1 MKNAVEA
8 SFTRQ
13 GVAVIGKEQLAHAL
27 EVDGRL
33 HLVGHLG
40 PVLDVGIAAD
50 VRFGPVGE
58 QRHPLEVHHPAIHA
72 EGGLHRHA
80 HRHVVL
86 NPDRAAVKVGFAAIA
101 GELGDGDVEVG
112 RDRAPARAVIVER
125 HGAVLRSHVLH
136 RRDEPPRSIAAAD
149 VEFREAVFSAGPL
162 LEHHVP
168 IGHLDRIDEH
178 LAAEQRFPR
187 ERHVDP
193 LRREE
198 GTIARHEA
206 LDDEVLNHELAVE
219 QAHAQLPDVH
229 RPPDA
234 LRPLALGKATK
245 TRAQIERQRRDNRH
259 GQRRRQYRRPPAW

>member
-1 MKNAVEA
+1 M
-8 SFTRQ
+8 SMLR
-13 GVAVIGKEQLAHAL
+13 
-27 EVDGRL
+27 
-33 HLVGHLG
+33 
-40 PVLDVGIAAD
+40 
-50 VRFGPVGE
+50 
-58 QRHPLEVHHPAIHA
+58 
-72 EGGLHRHA
+72 
-80 HRHVVL
+80 
-86 NPDRAAVKVGFAAIA
+86 
-101 GELGDGDVEVG
+101 
-112 RDRAPARAVIVER
+112 RDRAPARAVVVER
-125 HGAVLRSHVLH
+125 HRPVLRSHVLH
-136 RRDEPPRSIAAAD
+136 RRDEPSRTIAAAD

-162 LEHHVP
+162 LEHHLP

-206 LDDEVLNHELAVE
+206 LDDEVLNHELAVQ

-234 LRPLALGKATK
+234 LRPLALGKAPK

-259 GQRRRQYRRPPAW
+259 GQRRRQHDDPQLGEAKREVRSDALEALEPQRHC